1 MRPRPLSVSRVDL
14 PDFLLIKCQGMLD
27 DIQRADSP
35 NVALLTEQ
43 RAAGFTE
50 ALEWLQVLPLT
61 QIEQLYELYKRAL
74 TGRIAELGA

>member
-50 ALEWLQVLPLT
+50 ALEWLQVLPAS
-61 QIEQLYELYKRAL
+61 QIEQLYELYERAL
-74 TGRIAELGA
+74 TGRIADLDH

>member
-50 ALEWLQVLPLT
+50 ALEWLQVLPLS

-74 TGRIAELGA
+74 TGRIAELDA